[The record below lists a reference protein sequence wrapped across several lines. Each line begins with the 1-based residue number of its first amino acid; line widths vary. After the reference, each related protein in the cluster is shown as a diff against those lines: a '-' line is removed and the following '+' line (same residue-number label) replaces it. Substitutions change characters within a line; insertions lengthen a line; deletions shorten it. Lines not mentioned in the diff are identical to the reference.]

1 MSLKL
6 GDEFPNFA
14 LKTTAGDFQL
24 HDWLGERLVILFI
37 LIKFNMKNISKFLVG
52 VFYFLIQLIIHQFV
66 QLNYHVLQN

>member
-24 HDWLGERLVILFI
+24 HDWLGERLVIFFI
-37 LIKFNMKNISKFLVG
+37 LIELNI
-52 VFYFLIQLIIHQFV
+52 
-66 QLNYHVLQN
+66 